1 MLDRAEV
8 DRGISMM
15 NIGVSGRDGNM
26 EHIREM
32 RDAIVGDG
40 ERERKRIG

>member
-8 DRGISMM
+8 DRGISMV
-15 NIGVSGRDGNM
+15 NVGVSGRDGNM

-32 RDAIVGDG
+32 RDATGDG
-40 ERERKRIG
+40 ERERGRIG